1 MLQDEN
7 LDHVTTHRWPPVS
20 YEQEMEE
27 YRSKYIEY
35 EDEEEMEGGELKK
48 RRRGEKKKF
57 TLRGLFHRSS

>member
-27 YRSKYIEY
+27 YRSKYIDD

-48 RRRGEKKKF
+48 RRRDEKKKF